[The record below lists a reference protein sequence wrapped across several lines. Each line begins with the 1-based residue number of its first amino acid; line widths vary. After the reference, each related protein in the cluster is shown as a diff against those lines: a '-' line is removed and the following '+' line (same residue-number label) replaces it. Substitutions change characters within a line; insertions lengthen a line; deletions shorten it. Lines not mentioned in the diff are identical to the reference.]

1 MAAVP
6 PTASTEPAA
15 RPALPAAPVRAAAAA
30 AEPAATNVD
39 EPAEI
44 PAALAAGIFASRPR
58 AGIIQMNAKSDRQMP
73 FINAVASAAVLVLA
87 TALPA
92 MAQSTYPPVL
102 DCTQYHGPR
111 AANCRN
117 MTELQQNNPANRR

>member
-1 MAAVP
+1 
-6 PTASTEPAA
+6 
-15 RPALPAAPVRAAAAA
+15 
-30 AEPAATNVD
+30 
-39 EPAEI
+39 
-44 PAALAAGIFASRPR
+44 
-58 AGIIQMNAKSDRQMP
+58 MP
-73 FINAVASAAVLVLA
+73 FINAVASAALLMFA

-117 MTELQQNNPANRR
+117 MTELQQNNPANRRPTEGSAPSINGTDNGASSGSGSAAPAPAAGTSNGGSTGTSGN